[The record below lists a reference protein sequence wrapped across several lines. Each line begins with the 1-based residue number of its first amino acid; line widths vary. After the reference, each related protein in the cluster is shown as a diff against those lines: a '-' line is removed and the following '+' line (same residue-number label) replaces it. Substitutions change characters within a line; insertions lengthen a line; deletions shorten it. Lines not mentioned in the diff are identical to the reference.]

1 MQLEWALYLGLLF
14 GPFVQEDAAVLGAAG
29 AAAAGLG
36 PWQLLFA
43 TAFVGLV
50 CSDAWKFWIGRAM
63 RKHKNAAAWAEKKHV
78 ATLRDNIV
86 GRLGVTLFF
95 ARFIPGT
102 RIPAYIAAGF
112 FGAPFL
118 PFLFYLMLSA
128 MAYLGL
134 AFGIVAI
141 AGKAA
146 GENAAHVV
154 PFVAI
159 GLLLCILGVS
169 WLRGRLSRPSQA

>member
-1 MQLEWALYLGLLF
+1 MHVAWALYLGLLL
-14 GPFVQEDAAVLGAAG
+14 GPFLQEDAAVLGAAG
-29 AAAAGLG
+29 ASAARLG
-36 PWQLLFA
+36 PWWALFA

-63 RKHKNAAAWAEKKHV
+63 RRHKNAAAWAEKRHI
-78 ATLRDNIV
+78 AALRDKIA
-86 GRLGVTLFF
+86 GRLGVTLMF

-112 FGAPFL
+112 FGAPFA
-118 PFLFYLMLSA
+118 PFVGYLMISA
-128 MAYLGL
+128 AAYLGL
-134 AFGIVAI
+134 AFAIVAI
-141 AGKAA
+141 AGEAA
-146 GENAAHVV
+146 GEDAAHVV

-169 WLRGRLSRPSQA
+169 WLRSRMKPSQA